1 MRPTRAS
8 ALLLLLLLPACGES
22 STLLPGTTKLLD
34 ELPVVENSP
43 KSPCWQQRQIAAQNS
58 YRATIKT
65 GTDTVY
71 KAPCDVAPQRVAS
84 SSKS

>member
-1 MRPTRAS
+1 MRLQKAN
-8 ALLLLLLLPACGES
+8 ALLLLLALPACADP
-22 STLLPGTTKLLD
+22 STQLPGTTKLLD

-71 KAPCDVAPQRVAS
+71 KAPCDIEPQRVAS
-84 SSKS
+84 SKS